1 MIAQPPTA
9 VDVIGAA
16 TGAEHGTRSASN
28 HVLAR
33 IPAHS
38 ADSLLGQM
46 MQDDET
52 LSDAGSFAISVDQ
65 PSPPPAVEE
74 RRPVSVK
81 RDSKSKL
88 QPGKRL
94 AVSLTRGAP
103 SAQHRNAS
111 SAPRATSRTNEVLPT
126 PRRAERSSE
135 KMKDRIRAL
144 EFQRAHDHFN
154 MNKAYERLN
163 SM

>member
-1 MIAQPPTA
+1 MITQPPTA
-9 VDVIGAA
+9 VHAIGAA
-16 TGAEHGTRSASN
+16 TGAEHSTRSASS
-28 HVLAR
+28 HALAR
-33 IPAHS
+33 IPAPS
-38 ADSLLGQM
+38 ADSHLGQM
-46 MQDDET
+46 MRDDET
-52 LSDAGSFAISVDQ
+52 LSDVGSFAISVDQ

-74 RRPVSVK
+74 RRTVGMK

-103 SAQHRNAS
+103 SAQHRKAS
-111 SAPRATSRTNEVLPT
+111 SAPRAASRSNDVLPT

-135 KMKDRIRAL
+135 KMEDRIRAL

-154 MNKAYERLN
+154 MNKA
-163 SM
+163 